1 MQLYEYILGTDEVP
15 LIDCNLSLIMDFYQ
29 LDSDGFSLPVM
40 PPIRRGLG
48 PRRAT

>member
-1 MQLYEYILGTDEVP
+1 MDALLAVPNPKQRQGLRDFALLLFLY
-15 LIDCNLSLIMDFYQ
+15 N